1 MKFSK
6 KQYAIIGVLF
16 VLGAFLVYQLFGS
29 LRLGYV
35 KSTYLSPKAV
45 AAEKTVSTRPL
56 ITFFIPT
63 PTPTPTPTPVYT
75 GYCLNVPVLMYHHT
89 APWEIAKTKGY
100 TSLDVDNGVFDLQMG
115 YLASHGYNT
124 IFAEDLVNALRNH
137 SSLPQKSIVVSL
149 DDGYDDV
156 YNYAFP
162 VARKYGIKLT
172 VFVPTGLL
180 GNTSPTN
187 SYYTW
192 GQLQDMLN
200 SGLVSVGNH
209 TWSHF
214 PMGTKDTA
222 KDQYE
227 VSTAQKELQQYV
239 GKNPITFAYPYGTN
253 AGLSRLYPILAQ
265 NGIVGAFST
274 WGGTVQCDSFMYSL
288 HRTRI
293 GNVPFPAFGI
303 Y

>member
-137 SSLPQKSIVVSL
+137 SSLPQKSIVV
-149 DDGYDDV
+149 
-156 YNYAFP
+156 
-162 VARKYGIKLT
+162 
-172 VFVPTGLL
+172 
-180 GNTSPTN
+180 
-187 SYYTW
+187 
-192 GQLQDMLN
+192 
-200 SGLVSVGNH
+200 
-209 TWSHF
+209 
-214 PMGTKDTA
+214 
-222 KDQYE
+222 
-227 VSTAQKELQQYV
+227 
-239 GKNPITFAYPYGTN
+239 
-253 AGLSRLYPILAQ
+253 
-265 NGIVGAFST
+265 
-274 WGGTVQCDSFMYSL
+274 
-288 HRTRI
+288 
-293 GNVPFPAFGI
+293 
-303 Y
+303 

>member
-1 MKFSK
+1 
-6 KQYAIIGVLF
+6 
-16 VLGAFLVYQLFGS
+16 
-29 LRLGYV
+29 
-35 KSTYLSPKAV
+35 
-45 AAEKTVSTRPL
+45 
-56 ITFFIPT
+56 
-63 PTPTPTPTPVYT
+63 
-75 GYCLNVPVLMYHHT
+75 
-89 APWEIAKTKGY
+89 
-100 TSLDVDNGVFDLQMG
+100 
-115 YLASHGYNT
+115 
-124 IFAEDLVNALRNH
+124 
-137 SSLPQKSIVVSL
+137 
-149 DDGYDDV
+149 
-156 YNYAFP
+156 
-162 VARKYGIKLT
+162 
-172 VFVPTGLL
+172 VPTGLL